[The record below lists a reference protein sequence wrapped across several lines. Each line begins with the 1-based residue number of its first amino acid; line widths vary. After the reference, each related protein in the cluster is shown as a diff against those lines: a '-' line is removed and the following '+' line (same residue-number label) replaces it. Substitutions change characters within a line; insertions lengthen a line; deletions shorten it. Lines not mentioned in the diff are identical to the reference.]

1 MRIIYIPG
9 FGEKANIFDKIAP
22 YLGAK
27 ETLFIDNWTL
37 LGNVARKDIDVL
49 KYAAEV
55 VEKYAITAQD
65 VIIGH
70 SMGGWIA
77 LHIKHLT
84 NCRIVQIA
92 SWTNPDRVVLLLK
105 NPSMVYF
112 FTKIGLIFNRFTQQ
126 YAVNRGYKGKPS
138 LSVFVETFE
147 RLRNGNKNNIINQ
160 LRVILTPV
168 KEEITVV
175 PDIRIHAKADK
186 IIRFPKETCHIVS
199 GDHFTLYTQPEEVYT
214 PILAWLRSRSF
225 T

>member
-1 MRIIYIPG
+1 MCIIYIPG

-22 YLGAK
+22 YLRA
-27 ETLFIDNWTL
+27 ETSLFIDNWEM
-37 LGNVARKDIDVL
+37 LGNIARKDINVL
-49 KYAAEV
+49 KYAAELA
-55 VEKYAITAQD
+55 ETYQITSKD

-70 SMGGWIA
+70 SMGGWIG

-84 NCRIVQIA
+84 NCGLIQIA

-105 NPSMVYF
+105 NPYMLYF
-112 FTKIGLIFNRFTQQ
+112 CTKIGLIFNRFTKQ
-126 YAVNRGYKGKPS
+126 YAVNRGYKDKPS
-138 LSVFVETFE
+138 LTVFVETFE
-147 RLRNGNKNNIINQ
+147 RLRKGNKNNIINQ

-168 KEEITVV
+168 KEEITVI
-175 PDIRIHAKADK
+175 PDMLIHAKADK
-186 IIRFPKETCHIVS
+186 IIRFPKETCHVVS